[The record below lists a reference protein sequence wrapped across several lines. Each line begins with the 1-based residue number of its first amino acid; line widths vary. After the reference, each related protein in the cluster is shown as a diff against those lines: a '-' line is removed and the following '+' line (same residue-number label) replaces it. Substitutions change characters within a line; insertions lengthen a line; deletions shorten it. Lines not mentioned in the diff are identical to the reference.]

1 MVGGHPMS
9 LRLQL
14 YLFAALAF
22 VAGLLRWRSAYAEK
36 RLAEDDR
43 QITSDRLDAALKK
56 MEIEHD
62 VETLGDVGLGERAAR
77 WLRPDADKR

>member
-1 MVGGHPMS
+1 MS

-14 YLFAALAF
+14 YLFATLAF
-22 VAGLLRWRSAYAEK
+22 VAGLLRWRSAYADAK
-36 RLAEDDR
+36 LAEVDK
-43 QITSDRLDAALKK
+43 QIASDRLDAALRK

-77 WLRPDADKR
+77 WLRPNADKR

>member
-1 MVGGHPMS
+1 MT

-22 VAGLLRWRSAYAEK
+22 VAGLLRWRSAYADAKLNEMA
-36 RLAEDDR
+36 RRQAEV
-43 QITSDRLDAALKK
+43 RLDAALRR
-56 MEIEHD
+56 MEREHEI
-62 VETLGDVGLGERAAR
+62 ETLGDVGLGERAAR